1 MSSGIVRKSKKCKVS
16 YYRLD
21 EIDGIFVFGDP
32 LVSVITIGSLDFDVL
47 RLFAALT
54 ERGWSLNALQ
64 FPFRGDVM
72 TLPLNHLLL

>member
-1 MSSGIVRKSKKCKVS
+1 MFVEIIEFS

-64 FPFRGDVM
+64 FPSR
-72 TLPLNHLLL
+72 